1 MRLYFCGKCGLVFF
15 RDQDRFGVCSSCG
28 SELRQVLLR
37 VSLPVH
43 ANPERIYQ
51 REG

>member
-1 MRLYFCGKCGLVFF
+1 MRLYFCGKCGAVVF
-15 RDQDRFGVCSSCG
+15 RDQERPGKCNGCG
-28 SELRQVLLR
+28 EELRQVLLR

-43 ANPERIYQ
+43 ANPERVYP